1 MKKVDERKKFEFA
14 LVDKEKRKEEFDI
27 DLEALYTRAHEE
39 LGLQQ
44 SKRDQIITVYLAMF
58 SFLLPFALSLKEID
72 WYSKGFIMLAMATI
86 GILFALVILRY
97 RIYKEVYWFCCQTI
111 TVLMGY
117 KPVEIDEWLIK
128 QVFYRNMWKKAR
140 SYFKD
145 KKLQEGCPGEFDGKV
160 FVRRNMFSAE
170 TIYYI
175 IHLFITAVLF
185 GLSASLICPLGLWW
199 KVLAGIIAGIV
210 LIAWLLRKYMKE
222 LRKVYAV
229 LEDGLDE
236 SFKNTFKKAWFL
248 HLY

>member
-1 MKKVDERKKFEFA
+1 
-14 LVDKEKRKEEFDI
+14 
-27 DLEALYTRAHEE
+27 
-39 LGLQQ
+39 
-44 SKRDQIITVYLAMF
+44 
-58 SFLLPFALSLKEID
+58 
-72 WYSKGFIMLAMATI
+72 
-86 GILFALVILRY
+86 
-97 RIYKEVYWFCCQTI
+97 
-111 TVLMGY
+111 VLMGY